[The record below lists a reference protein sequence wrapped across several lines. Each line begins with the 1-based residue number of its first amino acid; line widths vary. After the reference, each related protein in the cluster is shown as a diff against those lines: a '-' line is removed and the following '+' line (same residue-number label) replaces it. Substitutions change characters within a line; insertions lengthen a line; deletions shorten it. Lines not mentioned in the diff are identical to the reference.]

1 MTNYLMSW
9 KGAPYFFQMV
19 IKHFDLPSRCH
30 VFSNG
35 SETDMKTQDLTNLQE
50 LLLIKIIDNVLIYT
64 VIIFFCGTLQAIQ
77 V

>member
-1 MTNYLMSW
+1 
-9 KGAPYFFQMV
+9 MV

-64 VIIFFCGTLQAIQ
+64 VIIFIYICVHTASPIIEDLKL
-77 V
+77 